1 MDNMTYFEPDK
12 IWNNLGI
19 NSQED
24 YIDKYMVKGRFHSLV
39 PEKIVYEYKIVERL
53 LFYSYFCYPL
63 IDEAFSKSTRIF
75 EASVTLRLQKEGL
88 IKKGFE
94 SLSSKLKRL
103 KEHCSIDLFE
113 QWEKARLLRNEFAH
127 MEAGRTKGF
136 FLLGSF
142 IHNLNM
148 INTIFLE
155 EKAILERESLISD
168 LKHKS
173 KHLRKGLFILDYQD
187 KRILIFSAHPYS
199 IGTMNCTGQSL
210 WVFRPV
216 SGEKN
221 INKANDLPN
230 SFILRLEK
238 VEITNDGLSAI
249 ESVSKNAIS
258 LISTDKPE
266 NVNKLIDHNN
276 RILLS
281 PSISE
286 KYIANLKNLLFKEIG
301 NLLYDDW
308 D

>member
-1 MDNMTYFEPDK
+1 MTYFEPDK

-136 FLLGSF
+136 FCW
-142 IHNLNM
+142 
-148 INTIFLE
+148 
-155 EKAILERESLISD
+155 AV
-168 LKHKS
+168 
-173 KHLRKGLFILDYQD
+173 LFI
-187 KRILIFSAHPYS
+187 I
-199 IGTMNCTGQSL
+199 
-210 WVFRPV
+210 
-216 SGEKN
+216 
-221 INKANDLPN
+221 
-230 SFILRLEK
+230 
-238 VEITNDGLSAI
+238 
-249 ESVSKNAIS
+249 
-258 LISTDKPE
+258 
-266 NVNKLIDHNN
+266 
-276 RILLS
+276 
-281 PSISE
+281 
-286 KYIANLKNLLFKEIG
+286 
-301 NLLYDDW
+301 
-308 D
+308 